1 MVRTNILQPERCRV
15 AVPLRALLASV
26 SWLAESERVRL
37 LVAALVVV
45 MPVLAWAASGL
56 PVARAEPLAR
66 AANPEVAQQLPPGST
81 PLIPEPIT
89 PAPVGTAVPT
99 VPVAPSAP
107 TALPATA
114 PGPTVPA
121 PPRPPPDS
129 SDAADVHDRSL
140 LPEVRAGFDG
150 LTKAGRWLTVRAV
163 AANDGPPLD
172 GEIRLATRPS
182 ASDAAVYTQAVEL
195 ATRSRKLIQFQVPG
209 PTGPGDL
216 RLILASRGQDVAS
229 RSVPIR
235 VLNPNDFLVGVLSDD
250 GIVPSGLGSVRRGGN
265 PVAVAMLTPAD
276 LPTDPRALQPLDAL
290 IVRQASSDRLTTD
303 QRAALRTWIE
313 QGGQL
318 IVAGG
323 PGWRRSIEGLDD
335 LLPVEG
341 IWTRQ
346 VKHLRS
352 LSRYAGVG
360 PPEGDVLVTLG
371 SPIDGARV
379 FLTQDSIPLIV
390 ERWLGLGRVTFVG
403 PDPGI
408 EPFRSW
414 PAADTL
420 WQRILVGGRPDLPAL
435 EQASLNDYS
444 LRNVLTDLLDLGLP
458 APTWI
463 ATFLV
468 GYVVVVGPGQY
479 LVLRR
484 MDRRE
489 WAWIG
494 FPLVALVASG
504 LVLIGAAWL
513 RGPEIRL
520 AAVSLM
526 RVGEGVRSA
535 PLDTFM
541 GVVAPT
547 RGSYDLVL
555 ADGQVPGVLGSQ
567 SAGVAGGP
575 VTVATD
581 AGGGPTRLPELRL
594 EGRVVQ
600 GLELQTYVVAPTPIE
615 AELKTTNGRLEGIV
629 RNVGPDRLEDAIV
642 VASGEALG
650 LGDIAPGA
658 SKPISL
664 SLPTTRSP
672 GQSQNGPAPWNQSS
686 GRDPPDGRRQLV
698 AQLVQPPGR
707 TSDGETTGG
716 AVMYAWSAATPP
728 RLMLG
733 DQRVTGMARR
743 LTIAA
748 LPIDFGDSHVTI
760 PPGLL
765 GRTVLDGA
773 VLGQGGTSFVAR
785 GPIVFQYDLPPQVTV
800 GRLDRLS
807 VHLAYG
813 TSAANSSPPP
823 RVSLYRW
830 ADRTWVDVPFGSPG
844 VVEMSFGGAFLDGGS
859 IRARIEPQG
868 SSATVNQLD
877 LSLEGERQ

>member
-1 MVRTNILQPERCRV
+1 MARTNIPQPKRCRV
-15 AVPLRALLASV
+15 AVPLHRLLASV
-26 SWLAESERVRL
+26 SRLAESGRVRL
-37 LVAALVVV
+37 LVAVLIVV
-45 MPVLAWAASGL
+45 MPALVGAVRGL
-56 PVARAEPLAR
+56 PVARAESLPR
-66 AANPEVAQQLPPGST
+66 VAQQLPPDST
-81 PLIPEPIT
+81 PLIPEPMT
-89 PAPVGTAVPT
+89 PAPAVTAVPN
-99 VPVAPSAP
+99 AP
-107 TALPATA
+107 TAPNVPTA
-114 PGPTVPA
+114 PNAPRPTAPPPA
-121 PPRPPPDS
+121 PPPTSTTADT
-129 SDAADVHDRSL
+129 SDTQDRSL
-140 LPEVRAGFDG
+140 LPDIRAGFDG
-150 LTKAGRWLTVRAV
+150 LTKAGRWLTVRVV

-172 GEIRLATRPS
+172 GEIRLATRSS

-216 RLILASRGQDVAS
+216 RVILAARGQDVAS
-229 RSVPIR
+229 RTVPVR
-235 VLNPNDFLVGVLSDD
+235 VLNPNDFLAGVLSDD
-250 GIVPSGLGSVRRGGN
+250 GVVPSGLGSVRRGGN

-290 IVRQASSDRLTTD
+290 IVRQASSDRLTSD

-323 PGWRRSIEGLDD
+323 PGWRRSIDGLDD

-346 VKHLRS
+346 VKHLRAF
-352 LSRYAGVG
+352 SRYAGVG

-414 PAADTL
+414 PAADSL

-435 EQASLNDYS
+435 EQASLGDYS
-444 LRNVLTDLLDLGLP
+444 LRSVLTDLLDLGLP
-458 APTWI
+458 APAWI

-494 FPLVALVASG
+494 FPLVAIVASG
-504 LVLIGAAWL
+504 LLLFGAFWL

-520 AAVSLM
+520 AAVSIA
-526 RVGEGVRSA
+526 RVGEGVSSA
-535 PLDTFM
+535 PLDTFL

-555 ADGQVPGVLGSQ
+555 ADGQVPGVLASQ
-567 SAGVAGGP
+567 APGVSGGP

-600 GLELQTYVVAPTPIE
+600 GFELQTFASAPTPIE
-615 AELKTTNGRLEGIV
+615 AELKTTNGRLEGLI

-650 LGDIAPGA
+650 LGDIVPGT
-658 SKPISL
+658 SKPVSL
-664 SLPTTRSP
+664 SLPTT
-672 GQSQNGPAPWNQSS
+672 
-686 GRDPPDGRRQLV
+686 
-698 AQLVQPPGR
+698 
-707 TSDGETTGG
+707 
-716 AVMYAWSAATPP
+716 
-728 RLMLG
+728 
-733 DQRVTGMARR
+733 
-743 LTIAA
+743 
-748 LPIDFGDSHVTI
+748 
-760 PPGLL
+760 
-765 GRTVLDGA
+765 
-773 VLGQGGTSFVAR
+773 
-785 GPIVFQYDLPPQVTV
+785 
-800 GRLDRLS
+800 
-807 VHLAYG
+807 
-813 TSAANSSPPP
+813 
-823 RVSLYRW
+823 
-830 ADRTWVDVPFGSPG
+830 
-844 VVEMSFGGAFLDGGS
+844 
-859 IRARIEPQG
+859 
-868 SSATVNQLD
+868 
-877 LSLEGERQ
+877 